1 MEQFEA
7 RFKQVD
13 VFPMVKHY
21 MDELDLFN
29 IFRKYVPAASGSFS
43 DHAESLCILRR
54 VEQTGGWTSMP
65 QPFVMFV
72 PPYSCPGTIDRMF
85 FEDRRLALVR
95 GFAVAGVHH
104 DVSSAFAVSSQN
116 AC

>member
-1 MEQFEA
+1 
-7 RFKQVD
+7 
-13 VFPMVKHY
+13 
-21 MDELDLFN
+21 
-29 IFRKYVPAASGSFS
+29 
-43 DHAESLCILRR
+43 
-54 VEQTGGWTSMP
+54 MP

-72 PPYSCPGTIDRMF
+72 PPYSCPGTIDMF

-116 AC
+116 VC